1 MEEYRGA
8 KGYFLP
14 AGQRFAKDESSRKYA
29 VLNADD
35 EASAYFAKQTAA
47 EVITYGLG
55 EDADIRASNI
65 SITAQGTSFHVDT
78 FRGSADI
85 AIRMVGKFNVYNAM
99 AAIAAALLREFPR
112 GYQEQLESVPGVDGR
127 VEVVDEG
134 QPYAV
139 IVDYAH
145 TPDGLEN
152 VLRTVNEFAEGR
164 VLTVFG
170 AAATGIGPNGRSWVK
185 CREI

>member
-1 MEEYRGA
+1 MRSNRAGEGNGLPNGYIHKPDAGSSGLPSYDGRISRG
-8 KGYFLP
+8 KGLFFSRLGN
-14 AGQRFAKDESSRKYA
+14 AFAKDESSRKYA

-99 AAIAAALLREFPR
+99 AAIGAALLEEFPSR
-112 GYQEQLESVPGVDGR
+112 IS
-127 VEVVDEG
+127 
-134 QPYAV
+134 
-139 IVDYAH
+139 
-145 TPDGLEN
+145 
-152 VLRTVNEFAEGR
+152 RTAWSPCPA
-164 VLTVFG
+164 LT
-170 AAATGIGPNGRSWVK
+170 AAWRSWMRVS
-185 CREI
+185 RTP